1 MSTTT
6 IPSSLSFKPSF
17 PPTKLQ
23 PLRPQFRR
31 NLIGFSF
38 SPKTPTFSPWKRFAV
53 NDNKES
59 NNGDVLTGLDEAEKE
74 ARGNSTMPERFRYLA
89 KEVPSPPVRWPWLVV
104 LAFLV
109 YAWRAVL
116 FELSNW
122 KNGAF
127 AIIRFVGYVLKYA
140 FAVVYQFIGSP
151 ITFSIRCME
160 DLFYTV
166 RACYSWII
174 HNAPVTDLTTII
186 VLASIVLAI
195 AEATVPNS
203 INDQHNVL
211 TVSGLIG
218 YAAVRGYISELFFWT
233 LLLGVYAFSK
243 FVKKRDDVSAA
254 MPVAAVLAGV
264 GEPWVRALV
273 IISYT
278 ALAIYQY
285 SKTPPEGKKVGEV
298 ETRQMRLPIPLL
310 LAAFAIGLRVA
321 AKWVGYRHLTW
332 MTR

>member
-1 MSTTT
+1 MSTT
-6 IPSSLSFKPSF
+6 IPTLLSPTLSFKPAF
-17 PPTKLQ
+17 PSTQFQPFRTQVRRKLV
-23 PLRPQFRR
+23 
-31 NLIGFSF
+31 GFSVK
-38 SPKTPTFSPWKRFAV
+38 SPTFPLGRILAL
-53 NDNKES
+53 NDKGS
-59 NNGDVLTGLDEAEKE
+59 NGDVLTGLDEAEKE
-74 ARGNSTMPERFRYLA
+74 ARGNSTMPERFRYLT

-104 LAFLV
+104 VAFLI

-122 KNGAF
+122 KNAAL
-127 AIIRFVGYVLKYA
+127 AIARFIGYLFKYA
-140 FAVVYQFIGSP
+140 FAIVYHFIGSP

-166 RACYSWII
+166 RAFYSWII
-174 HNAPVTDLTTII
+174 GNAPVPDLTLII

-195 AEATVPNS
+195 GEATVPNC
-203 INDQHNVL
+203 INNQPYVL

-218 YAAVRGYISELFFWT
+218 YAAVRGYISEPLFWT

-243 FVKKRDDVSAA
+243 FLKKRDDVSAA

-264 GEPWVRALV
+264 GEPWVRVLV

-285 SKTPPEGKKVGEV
+285 SKMPSEGKEAGED
-298 ETRQMRLPIPLL
+298 ETSEMRLPIPLL

-321 AKWVGYRHLTW
+321 AKWAGYRHLTW
-332 MTR
+332 MIV

>member
-1 MSTTT
+1 MSTA
-6 IPSSLSFKPSF
+6 IPSLLSPSKPPF
-17 PPTKLQ
+17 PSTKLR

-31 NLIGFSF
+31 NLIGFSPIPPIF
-38 SPKTPTFSPWKRFAV
+38 PLRKRFAL
-53 NDNKES
+53 NDNDTA
-59 NNGDVLTGLDEAEKE
+59 GDVLNGFDEAEKE
-74 ARGNSTMPERFRYLA
+74 ARGKGTMPERFRYLA
-89 KEVPSPPVRWPWLVV
+89 KEVPAPSVRWPWFVV
-104 LAFLV
+104 LAFLI

-122 KNGAF
+122 KNAAL
-127 AIIRFVGYVLKYA
+127 AIARFIGYVAKYA
-140 FAVVYQFIGSP
+140 FAVVYHFIGSP

-174 HNAPVTDLTTII
+174 GNAPVPDLTIII

-203 INDQHNVL
+203 INSQPYVL
-211 TVSGLIG
+211 TVSGLVG
-218 YAAVRGYISELFFWT
+218 YAAVRGYISEPLFWT

-243 FVKKRDDVSAA
+243 FLKKRDDVSAA

-264 GEPWVRALV
+264 GEPWVRVLV

-278 ALAIYQY
+278 ALSIYQY
-285 SKTPPEGKKVGEV
+285 SNSLSEGKEVGEV
-298 ETRQMRLPIPLL
+298 ETREMKLPIPLL
-310 LAAFAIGLRVA
+310 LAALAIGLRVA
-321 AKWVGYRHLTW
+321 AKWAGYRHLTW
-332 MTR
+332 MIV